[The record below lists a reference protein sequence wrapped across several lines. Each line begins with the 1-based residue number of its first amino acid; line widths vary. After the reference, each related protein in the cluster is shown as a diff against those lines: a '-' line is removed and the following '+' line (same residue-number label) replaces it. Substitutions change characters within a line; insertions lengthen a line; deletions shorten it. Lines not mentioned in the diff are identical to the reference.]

1 MSKAEAE
8 FIIPGMGCVA
18 CINKINNSLQRVAG
32 VTESQAWLED
42 SGGKARVQYGFGSD
56 DDVQE
61 IALKLADAV
70 RGAGFDSCSIDKIQV
85 KP

>member
-1 MSKAEAE
+1 M
-8 FIIPGMGCVA
+8 
-18 CINKINNSLQRVAG
+18 
-32 VTESQAWLED
+32 TENQAWLED
-42 SGGKARVQYGFGSD
+42 SGEKARVQYGFVSD

-61 IALKLADAV
+61 IALKLVDAV

>member
-1 MSKAEAE
+1 M
-8 FIIPGMGCVA
+8 A

-61 IALKLADAV
+61 IALKLADAI
-70 RGAGFDSCSIDKIQV
+70 RGATFDSCSMYKIQV